1 MRMFLISLTQISVS
15 ELAVLDYGYVGYL
28 KLWDIGCCL
37 FSGLAYVVRGLGKAN
52 SLSVGVDC
60 KDISTLCFELEKR
73 L

>member
-1 MRMFLISLTQISVS
+1 M
-15 ELAVLDYGYVGYL
+15 LDYGYVGYL

-52 SLSVGVDC
+52 SLSVEVDC